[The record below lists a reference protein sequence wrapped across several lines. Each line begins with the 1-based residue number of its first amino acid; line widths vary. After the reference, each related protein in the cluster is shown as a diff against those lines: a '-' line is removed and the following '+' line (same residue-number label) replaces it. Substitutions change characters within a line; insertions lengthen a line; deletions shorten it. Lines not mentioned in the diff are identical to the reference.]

1 MTNLGFDV
9 LFKGTNFTRL
19 LGGLWVALRIS
30 LIAVA
35 VSLPL
40 GILLGILMTKQNRA
54 IRIFTRIYLEFVR
67 IMPQMVLLFI
77 VFFGATRVFGWNLDA
92 ELSSIIV
99 FTFWGTAEMGDLTR
113 GALLGIPKHQYESAA
128 ALGLSPWQTSIYV
141 IVPQTIRRLIPQSIN
156 LITRMIKTTSLVMLI
171 GVVEVLKTGQQIIEA
186 NRTSSP
192 QAAFGVYAVIFLLY
206 FLACWPISLAAKR
219 LEKKWACA

>member
-40 GILLGILMTKQNRA
+40 GVLLGILMTKQNRA

-77 VFFGATRVFGWNLDA
+77 VFFGATRVFGWNMDA
-92 ELSSIIV
+92 ELSSVIV

-219 LEKKWACA
+219 LEKKWAYA

>member
-1 MTNLGFDV
+1 MTSLGFDV

-30 LIAVA
+30 LISVA
-35 VSLPL
+35 ISLVL
-40 GILLGILMTKQNRA
+40 GVLVGILMTKKNRG
-54 IRIFTRIYLEFVR
+54 IRIFTRLYLEIVR

-77 VFFGATRVFGWNLDA
+77 VFFGATRIFGWNLDA
-92 ELSSIIV
+92 ELSSVIV

-113 GALLGIPKHQYESAA
+113 GALLSIPRHQYESAA
-128 ALGLSPWQTSIYV
+128 ALGLTSWQTSIYV
-141 IVPQTIRRLIPQSIN
+141 IVPQTIWRLIPQSIN

-219 LEKKWACA
+219 LERKWA